1 MSLLAELWTAFF
13 RESVAEREG
22 GLPHLDITNA
32 MYDEFGK
39 AIAAVMEQIGQE
51 DPEPYSTEDRTMYRV
66 WLGVKTL
73 AYEPCP
79 IEFDYYQNIAKTYC
93 DCGQITQAELD
104 AYRSFSTLVRRRV

>member
-1 MSLLAELWTAFF
+1 MAELWTAFF
-13 RESVAEREG
+13 RECVAEREG
-22 GLPHLDITNA
+22 GLPHLDITDA

-39 AIAAVMEQIGQE
+39 AIAAVMEKIGQE
-51 DPEPYSTEDRTMYRV
+51 HPEPCSTEDRTLYRV

-79 IEFDYYQNIAKTYC
+79 IEFDYYQSIAKTYC

-104 AYRSFSTLVRRRV
+104 AYRTFSTLVRRRV

>member
-1 MSLLAELWTAFF
+1 MPVANEWTEFF
-13 RESVAEREG
+13 RRSVDEVEG
-22 GLPHLDITNA
+22 GLPHLNLMDA
-32 MYDEFGK
+32 AYEEFGN
-39 AIAAVMEQIGQE
+39 AIAAVMEKIAPE
-51 DPEPYSTEDRTMYRV
+51 DPEPHGTEDRTLYRV

-104 AYRSFSTLVRRRV
+104 AYRTYSALVRTRI

>member
-1 MSLLAELWTAFF
+1 MSLLADLWTAFF
-13 RESVAEREG
+13 RESVAERED
-22 GLPHLDITNA
+22 GLPHLNITNA

-39 AIAAVMEQIGQE
+39 ATAAVMEQIGQE
-51 DPEPYSTEDRTMYRV
+51 DPEPYGTEDRTLYRV

-104 AYRSFSTLVRRRV
+104 AYRTFSTLVRRRV